1 MSGSGERRAA
11 GCARSVA
18 MATTMATTTTGDY
31 VLGTHDA
38 EIARLELQHGVWR
51 ERALEA
57 WRRARIGPAQT
68 VIDLGCG
75 PGFAA
80 LDLAEVVGP
89 AGRVIAL
96 DRSRRFLDVLGR
108 AAAARGL
115 GNVEARECD
124 LATDELPAGADAA
137 WSRWVFSF
145 VERPR
150 ELLARVARALRVGGT
165 FVAHEYFDYA
175 AWRAAPRDAVV
186 EEFVARVMASWRAR
200 GGEPDIGPALLG
212 WMPAV
217 GLEIASVR
225 AIVEVAA
232 PGSPHWEW
240 LQRFAEVG
248 VSRLAELGE
257 ITAEQGAAAI
267 AAWTACAARPGAQM
281 ITPAVLEIVAVRR

>member
-1 MSGSGERRAA
+1 M
-11 GCARSVA
+11 
-18 MATTMATTTTGDY
+18 TTMTGDY

-38 EIARLELQHGVWR
+38 EIARLGLQHGVWR
-51 ERALEA
+51 ARALEA
-57 WRRARIGPAQT
+57 WRRAGIGPGQT
-68 VIDLGCG
+68 VLDLGCG

-96 DRSRRFLDVLGR
+96 DRSTRFLDALGR
-108 AAAARGL
+108 AGAARDL
-115 GNVEARECD
+115 GNVEARACD
-124 LATDELPAGADAA
+124 LAADELPAGADAA
-137 WSRWVFSF
+137 WARWVFSF

-150 ELLARVARALRVGGT
+150 ELLARVARALRVGGA

-175 AWRAAPRDAVV
+175 AWRVAPRDAEV

-200 GGEPDIGPALLG
+200 GGEPDIGPTLLG
-212 WMPAV
+212 WMPAL

-225 AIVEVAA
+225 AISEVAA

-248 VSRLAELGE
+248 VQRLVELGE
-257 ITAEQGAAAI
+257 VSAERGAALA
-267 AAWTACAARPGAQM
+267 AAWAACPARPGIQM